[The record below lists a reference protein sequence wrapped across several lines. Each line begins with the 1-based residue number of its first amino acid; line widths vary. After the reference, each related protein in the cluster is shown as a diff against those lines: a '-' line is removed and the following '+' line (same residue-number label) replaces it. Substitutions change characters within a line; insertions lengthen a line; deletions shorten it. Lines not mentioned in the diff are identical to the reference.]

1 MLTDSHNISDTTKT
15 EPFELFFCLN
25 DLTSADLC
33 CADLTSIS
41 DPFTSWLSISFLTRG
56 FLGI

>member
-41 DPFTSWLSISFLTRG
+41 DPFTS
-56 FLGI
+56 